1 MSLVAAGDRNG
12 ASLIARR
19 RRLES
24 FAPGGEIVGER
35 DKGPFVRSPFG
46 RSVGGSLARLA
57 GPLSSRC
64 NRSLIWSD
72 GHASARV
79 VSALTW
85 ANPRAVHSCFD
96 EGQIRRRLQYDLPV
110 SRQIV
115 TGHPLQFDSELD

>member
-57 GPLSSRC
+57 GPLSSRPLQSESDLVRRPC
-64 NRSLIWSD
+64 ERARGLSLNL
-72 GHASARV
+72 GESAC
-79 VSALTW
+79 SALLLGRGT
-85 ANPRAVHSCFD
+85 
-96 EGQIRRRLQYDLPV
+96 
-110 SRQIV
+110 
-115 TGHPLQFDSELD
+115 DS